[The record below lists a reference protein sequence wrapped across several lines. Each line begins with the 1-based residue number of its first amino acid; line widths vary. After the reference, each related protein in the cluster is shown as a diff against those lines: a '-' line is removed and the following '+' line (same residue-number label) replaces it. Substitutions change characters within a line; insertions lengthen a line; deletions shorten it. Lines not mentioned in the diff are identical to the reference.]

1 MINIKK
7 SFDKLFKSIEESS
20 PNLKKTL
27 REISPLTFFLNI
39 KGHQDIYITIN
50 GENSYINFNENIYDF
65 EIKASLIDLLKILV
79 TGKINE
85 NIIFGNTEIAI
96 VLFNALY
103 KSDVDLIYLIDK
115 YFGNLPAIFT
125 YAIVK
130 RLYSSNEVYQDVK
143 HREIR
148 KQLRDISIRI
158 DRLEAYNSQ

>member
-7 SFDKLFKSIEESS
+7 SFDELFKSIEESS

-65 EIKASLIDLLKILV
+65 EIKASLIDLFKIFA
-79 TGKINE
+79 TGKINK

-103 KSDVDLIYLIDK
+103 KSDIDLIYLIDK

-148 KQLRDISIRI
+148 KKLRDISIRI
-158 DRLEAYNSQ
+158 DRLEAFNSQ

>member
-7 SFDKLFKSIEESS
+7 SFDKLFKSIEESYPS
-20 PNLKKTL
+20 LKKTL

-39 KGHQDIYITIN
+39 KGHQGIYITIN

-65 EIKASLIDLLKILV
+65 EIKGSLIDFLKIIAS
-79 TGKINE
+79 GKINK

-103 KSDVDLIYLIDK
+103 KSDIDLIYLIDK

>member
-65 EIKASLIDLLKILV
+65 EIKASLIDLFKIFT
-79 TGKINE
+79 TGKINK

-158 DRLEAYNSQ
+158 DRLEVYNSQ

>member
-7 SFDKLFKSIEESS
+7 SFDELFKSIEESS

-39 KGHQDIYITIN
+39 KGHQDIYVTIN

-65 EIKASLIDLLKILV
+65 EIKASLIDLLKILA

-103 KSDVDLIYLIDK
+103 KSDIDLIYLIDK

-148 KQLRDISIRI
+148 KKLRDISIRI
-158 DRLEAYNSQ
+158 DRLEAFNSQ

>member
-65 EIKASLIDLLKILV
+65 EIKASLIDLLKILA
-79 TGKINE
+79 TGKINK

-103 KSDVDLIYLIDK
+103 KSDIDLIYLIDK

-130 RLYSSNEVYQDVK
+130 RLYSSNEIYQDVK
-143 HREIR
+143 YREIR

>member
-39 KGHQDIYITIN
+39 KGHQDIYVTIN

-65 EIKASLIDLLKILV
+65 EIKASLIDLLKILA
-79 TGKINE
+79 TGKINK

-103 KSDVDLIYLIDK
+103 KSDIDLIYLIDK

-148 KQLRDISIRI
+148 KKLRDISIRI
-158 DRLEAYNSQ
+158 DRLEAFNSQ

>member
-1 MINIKK
+1 MIKIKK

-39 KGHQDIYITIN
+39 KGHQDIYVTIN

-65 EIKASLIDLLKILV
+65 EIKASLIDLLKILA
-79 TGKINE
+79 TGKINK

-103 KSDVDLIYLIDK
+103 KSDIDLIYLIDK

>member
-50 GENSYINFNENIYDF
+50 GENSYVNFNENIYDF
-65 EIKASLIDLLKILV
+65 EIKASLIDLLKILG
-79 TGKINE
+79 TGKINK

>member
-7 SFDKLFKSIEESS
+7 SFDELFKSIEESS

-39 KGHQDIYITIN
+39 KGHQDIYVTIN

-65 EIKASLIDLLKILV
+65 EIKASLIDLLKILG
-79 TGKINE
+79 TGKINK

>member
-1 MINIKK
+1 MINIKE
-7 SFDKLFKSIEESS
+7 SFDNFFKSIEESS

-27 REISPLTFFLNI
+27 RDISPLTFFLNI
-39 KGHQDIYITIN
+39 KGHQDIYVTIN

-65 EIKASLIDLLKILV
+65 EIKASLIDLLKILA
-79 TGKINE
+79 TGKINK

-103 KSDVDLIYLIDK
+103 KSDIDLIYLIDK

-130 RLYSSNEVYQDVK
+130 RLYSSNEIYQDVK
-143 HREIR
+143 YREIR

>member
-65 EIKASLIDLLKILV
+65 EIKASLIDLLKILA
-79 TGKINE
+79 TGKINK

-103 KSDVDLIYLIDK
+103 KSDIDLIYLIDK

-158 DRLEAYNSQ
+158 DRLEAFNSQ

>member
-20 PNLKKTL
+20 PSLKKTL

-39 KGHQDIYITIN
+39 KGHQDIYVTIN

-65 EIKASLIDLLKILV
+65 EIKASLIDLLKVLA
-79 TGKINE
+79 TGKINK

-103 KSDVDLIYLIDK
+103 KSDIDLIYLIDK

>member
-7 SFDKLFKSIEESS
+7 SFDKLFKGIEESS

-39 KGHQDIYITIN
+39 KGHRDIYITIS

-65 EIKASLIDLLKILV
+65 EIKASLIDLFKILG
-79 TGKINE
+79 TGKINK

-103 KSDVDLIYLIDK
+103 KSCL
-115 YFGNLPAIFT
+115 
-125 YAIVK
+125 
-130 RLYSSNEVYQDVK
+130 LYTSPSP
-143 HREIR
+143 
-148 KQLRDISIRI
+148 RD
-158 DRLEAYNSQ
+158 

>member
-7 SFDKLFKSIEESS
+7 RFDNFFKSIEESS

-65 EIKASLIDLLKILV
+65 EIKASLIDLLKILA
-79 TGKINE
+79 TGKINK

-103 KSDVDLIYLIDK
+103 KSDIDLIYLIDK

>member
-65 EIKASLIDLLKILV
+65 EIRASLIDLLKILG
-79 TGKINE
+79 TGKINK

-103 KSDVDLIYLIDK
+103 KSDIDLIYLIDK

-158 DRLEAYNSQ
+158 DRLEAYSSQ

>member
-7 SFDKLFKSIEESS
+7 SFYKLFKSIEESS

-65 EIKASLIDLLKILV
+65 EIKASLIDLLKILA
-79 TGKINE
+79 TGKINK

-103 KSDVDLIYLIDK
+103 KSDIDLIYLIDK

-158 DRLEAYNSQ
+158 DRLEAFNSQ

>member
-7 SFDKLFKSIEESS
+7 SFDNFFQSIEESS

-27 REISPLTFFLNI
+27 RDISPLTFFLNI

-50 GENSYINFNENIYDF
+50 GENSYINFNQDIYDF
-65 EIKASLIDLLKILV
+65 EIKASLIDLLKILA
-79 TGKINE
+79 TGKINK

-103 KSDVDLIYLIDK
+103 KSDIDLIYLIDK

>member
-39 KGHQDIYITIN
+39 KGHRDIYITIN

-65 EIKASLIDLLKILV
+65 EIKASLIDLLKILA
-79 TGKINE
+79 TGKINK

-103 KSDVDLIYLIDK
+103 KSDIDLIYLIDK

>member
-1 MINIKK
+1 MINIKE
-7 SFDKLFKSIEESS
+7 SFDNFFKSIEESS

-27 REISPLTFFLNI
+27 RDISPLTFFLNI

-65 EIKASLIDLLKILV
+65 EIKASLIDLLKILA
-79 TGKINE
+79 TGKINK

-103 KSDVDLIYLIDK
+103 KSDIDLIYLIDK

-130 RLYSSNEVYQDVK
+130 RLYSSNEIYQDVK
-143 HREIR
+143 YREIR

>member
-7 SFDKLFKSIEESS
+7 SFDELFKSIEESS

-39 KGHQDIYITIN
+39 KGHQDIYVTIN

-65 EIKASLIDLLKILV
+65 EIKASLIDLFKIFA
-79 TGKINE
+79 TGKINK

-103 KSDVDLIYLIDK
+103 KSDIDLIYLIDK

-148 KQLRDISIRI
+148 KKLRDISIRI
-158 DRLEAYNSQ
+158 DRLEAFNSQ

>member
-50 GENSYINFNENIYDF
+50 GENSYINFNKNIHDF
-65 EIKASLIDLLKILV
+65 EIKASLIDLLKVLA
-79 TGKINE
+79 TGKINK

-96 VLFNALY
+96 VFFNALY
-103 KSDVDLIYLIDK
+103 KSDIDLIYLIDK

>member
-7 SFDKLFKSIEESS
+7 SFNRLFKSIEESS

-65 EIKASLIDLLKILV
+65 EIKASLIDLLKILA

-103 KSDVDLIYLIDK
+103 KSDIDLIYLIDK

-148 KQLRDISIRI
+148 KKLRNISIRI
-158 DRLEAYNSQ
+158 DRLEAFNSQ

>member
-7 SFDKLFKSIEESS
+7 SFDELFKSIEESS

-39 KGHQDIYITIN
+39 KGHQDIYVTIN

-65 EIKASLIDLLKILV
+65 EIKASLIDLFKIFA
-79 TGKINE
+79 TGKINK

-103 KSDVDLIYLIDK
+103 KSDIDLIYLIDK

>member
-7 SFDKLFKSIEESS
+7 SFDNFFKSIEESS

-27 REISPLTFFLNI
+27 TDISPLTFFLNI

-65 EIKASLIDLLKILV
+65 EIKASLIDLLKILA
-79 TGKINE
+79 TGKINK

-103 KSDVDLIYLIDK
+103 KSDIDLIYLIDK

-143 HREIR
+143 YREIR

-158 DRLEAYNSQ
+158 DRLEAYKSQ

>member
-7 SFDKLFKSIEESS
+7 SFDELFKSIEESS

-65 EIKASLIDLLKILV
+65 EIKASLIDLLKVLA
-79 TGKINE
+79 TGKINK

-103 KSDVDLIYLIDK
+103 KSDIDLIYLIDK

>member
-27 REISPLTFFLNI
+27 RDISPLTFFLNI

-65 EIKASLIDLLKILV
+65 EIKASLIDLLKILG
-79 TGKINE
+79 TGKINK

-103 KSDVDLIYLIDK
+103 KSDIDLIYLIDK

-125 YAIVK
+125 YAIVE
-130 RLYSSNEVYQDVK
+130 RLYSSNEIYQDVK
-143 HREIR
+143 YREIR

>member
-39 KGHQDIYITIN
+39 KGHQGIYITIN

-65 EIKASLIDLLKILV
+65 EIKASLIDLLKILA
-79 TGKINE
+79 TGKINK

-103 KSDVDLIYLIDK
+103 KSDIDLIYLIDK

>member
-1 MINIKK
+1 MINIKE
-7 SFDKLFKSIEESS
+7 SFDNFFKSIEESS

-27 REISPLTFFLNI
+27 RDISPLTFFLNI

-65 EIKASLIDLLKILV
+65 EIKASLIDLLKIFA
-79 TGKINE
+79 TGKINK

-103 KSDVDLIYLIDK
+103 KSDIDLIYLIDK

-158 DRLEAYNSQ
+158 DRLEAFNSQ

>member
-7 SFDKLFKSIEESS
+7 SFDELFKSIEESS

-39 KGHQDIYITIN
+39 KGHQDIYVTIN

-65 EIKASLIDLLKILV
+65 EIKASLIDLLKILA

-103 KSDVDLIYLIDK
+103 KSDIDLIYLIDK

>member
-7 SFDKLFKSIEESS
+7 SFDELFKSIEESS

-39 KGHQDIYITIN
+39 KGHQDIYVTIN

-65 EIKASLIDLLKILV
+65 EIKASLIDLLKILA

-103 KSDVDLIYLIDK
+103 KSDIDLIYLIDK

-130 RLYSSNEVYQDVK
+130 RLYSSDEIYQDVK

-158 DRLEAYNSQ
+158 DRLEVYNSQ

>member
-39 KGHQDIYITIN
+39 KGHQDIYVTIN

-65 EIKASLIDLLKILV
+65 EIKASLIDLLKILA

-103 KSDVDLIYLIDK
+103 KSDIDLIYLIDK

>member
-7 SFDKLFKSIEESS
+7 SFDNFFKSIEESS

-27 REISPLTFFLNI
+27 RDISPLTFFLNI

-65 EIKASLIDLLKILV
+65 EIKASLIDLLKILA
-79 TGKINE
+79 TGKINK

-103 KSDVDLIYLIDK
+103 KSDIDLIYLIDK

-130 RLYSSNEVYQDVK
+130 RLYSSNEIYQDVK
-143 HREIR
+143 YREIR

>member
-39 KGHQDIYITIN
+39 KGHQGIYITIN

-65 EIKASLIDLLKILV
+65 EIKASLIDLLKILA

-85 NIIFGNTEIAI
+85 SIIFGNTEIAI

-103 KSDVDLIYLIDK
+103 KSDIDLIYLIDK

>member
-1 MINIKK
+1 MIKIKK

-65 EIKASLIDLLKILV
+65 EIRASLIDLLKILG
-79 TGKINE
+79 TGKINK

-103 KSDVDLIYLIDK
+103 KSDIDLIYLIDK

-158 DRLEAYNSQ
+158 DRLEAYSSQ

>member
-1 MINIKK
+1 MINIKE
-7 SFDKLFKSIEESS
+7 SFDNFFKSIEESS

-27 REISPLTFFLNI
+27 RDISPLTFFLNI
-39 KGHQDIYITIN
+39 KGHQDIYITVN

-65 EIKASLIDLLKILV
+65 EIKASLIDLLKILA
-79 TGKINE
+79 TGKINK

-103 KSDVDLIYLIDK
+103 KSDIDLIYLIDK

-130 RLYSSNEVYQDVK
+130 RLYSSNEIYQDVK

>member
-1 MINIKK
+1 MIKK
-7 SFDKLFKSIEESS
+7 T

-27 REISPLTFFLNI
+27 REISTLTFFLNI
-39 KGHQDIYITIN
+39 KGHQDIYVTIN

-65 EIKASLIDLLKILV
+65 EIKASLIDLLKILA
-79 TGKINE
+79 TGKINK

-103 KSDVDLIYLIDK
+103 KSDIDLIYLIDK

>member
-20 PNLKKTL
+20 PSLKKTL

-39 KGHQDIYITIN
+39 KGHQGIYITIN

-65 EIKASLIDLLKILV
+65 EIKASLIDLLKILA
-79 TGKINE
+79 TGKINK

-103 KSDVDLIYLIDK
+103 KSDIDLIYLIDK

-158 DRLEAYNSQ
+158 DRLEAFNSQ

>member
-65 EIKASLIDLLKILV
+65 EIKASLIDLLKILA
-79 TGKINE
+79 TGKINK

-103 KSDVDLIYLIDK
+103 KSDIDLIYLIDK

-143 HREIR
+143 YREIR

>member
-7 SFDKLFKSIEESS
+7 SFDNFFKSIEESS

-65 EIKASLIDLLKILV
+65 EIKASLIDLLKILA
-79 TGKINE
+79 TGKINK